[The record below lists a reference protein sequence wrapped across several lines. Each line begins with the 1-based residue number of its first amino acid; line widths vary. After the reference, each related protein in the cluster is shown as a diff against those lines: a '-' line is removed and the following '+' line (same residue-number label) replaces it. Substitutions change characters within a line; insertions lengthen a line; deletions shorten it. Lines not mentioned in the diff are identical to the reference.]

1 MNPIEMMTPGSFTD
15 ATTPPVDATTMNP
28 MEMMTPKSFTG
39 GESPS
44 MASIKEEPSTPS
56 SDSTSQRKPTKKRK
70 SWGQV
75 LPEPKTNLPPRKRA
89 KTEDEKEQRRVERVL
104 RNRRAAQSSRERKRL
119 ESEALMKRNKELEN
133 QLGELQRT
141 NMLLANEL
149 AQYRR
154 TYGIVTRSSSP
165 LDSLRENAVTLSP
178 ELFGSQNATGMVDVM
193 TPPHATVNPA
203 SLSPSLS
210 PVTDSAATP
219 VKEEP
224 SMDVTTCELTPST
237 SPDLAQHPA
246 EMLSI
251 DLQCHMSAEM
261 LRSFQK
267 SLTLTAPTSGWL
279 RQLRMMSLLASV
291 IPTTLP
297 LTLTDSSS
305 KTVSSR
311 TVSSILLAL
320 QTSARTTSSTTP
332 LLRPTSTTTSTLAS
346 SSSTTQPRPLRNLCH
361 LVTSPL
367 RTTPSSPRS
376 MTLCLQ
382 SLRKILSSSSDLA
395 RPHLDA
401 TLAALRLI
409 SEGSEAQVKTL
420 WRGSHGSRGDDSKL
434 SQCLSNMVA
443 AAGATNDDRLAR
455 PGQGAIKTTKER
467 CSSLNSLPAEQPT
480 SITSYN
486 KTSGNGVWGNKTQQS
501 VMNFLVF
508 VSFEG
513 MGIGQTP
520 EQGVKDTSINV
531 PGGLENHGLSL
542 LYNKYNDTLMSDDE
556 LPFVHIL

>member
-1 MNPIEMMTPGSFTD
+1 MQAALFRHNQTKQPTYEPFGATAMNPIEMMTPGSFTD

-224 SMDVTTCELTPST
+224 SMDVTTLSHVGGDAKVVPEVANL
-237 SPDLAQHPA
+237 DGANIGLAPA
-246 EMLSI
+246 AS
-251 DLQCHMSAEM
+251 DDVA
-261 LRSFQK
+261 F
-267 SLTLTAPTSGWL
+267 SLGDSY
-279 RQLRMMSLLASV
+279 
-291 IPTTLP
+291 
-297 LTLTDSSS
+297 DSSS
-305 KTVSSR
+305 DTDRFVLENGLVKNGLFDSPCSSNLSEDYLLDYPSP
-311 TVSSILLAL
+311 SSNIYDDFDISQFFVDDAT
-320 QTSARTTSSTTP
+320 TSASEP
-332 LLRPTSTTTSTLAS
+332 
-346 SSSTTQPRPLRNLCH
+346 
-361 LVTSPL
+361 
-367 RTTPSSPRS
+367 
-376 MTLCLQ
+376 
-382 SLRKILSSSSDLA
+382 LSSCDFSAANHALEPKVHDL
-395 RPHLDA
+395 
-401 TLAALRLI
+401 
-409 SEGSEAQVKTL
+409 
-420 WRGSHGSRGDDSKL
+420 
-434 SQCLSNMVA
+434 
-443 AAGATNDDRLAR
+443 
-455 PGQGAIKTTKER
+455 
-467 CSSLNSLPAEQPT
+467 
-480 SITSYN
+480 
-486 KTSGNGVWGNKTQQS
+486 
-501 VMNFLVF
+501 
-508 VSFEG
+508 VS
-513 MGIGQTP
+513 P
-520 EQGVKDTSINV
+520 VS
-531 PGGLENHGLSL
+531 
-542 LYNKYNDTLMSDDE
+542 
-556 LPFVHIL
+556 